1 MKIRSKLI
9 LSAVAATLGCALL
22 AGCGGA
28 ASSSTASSASPAA
41 SSVVLSQAE
50 SALPDDGT
58 NSPDALADEVDALL
72 EANPISN
79 QFEIAAM
86 NIEYDFGLKAEDVAS
101 YKGVKSN
108 DNGDAGLVLV
118 IEAADG
124 KAEDIANQ
132 LTAYQQDQVAFY
144 GNYAEFAQAQD
155 NVENAVIAFKDNT
168 VVMVIASNECTA
180 DLDSPENSCRIYRP
194 FGFAA
199 ACWAGGSACRP

>member
-108 DNGDAGLVLV
+108 DNGDAGLVLAL
-118 IEAADG
+118 EAADG
-124 KAEDIANQ
+124 KAEDVANQ
-132 LTAYQQDQVAFY
+132 LASYQQDQVAFY

-155 NVENAVIAFKDNT
+155 NVENAVIAFKGNT

-180 DLDSPENSCRIYRP
+180 DLDS
-194 FGFAA
+194 AVD
-199 ACWAGGSACRP
+199 SALAD